1 MIKYYRNVIRYDAK
15 ETKMVRI
22 YADSTNDLSE
32 EYIRD
37 NDIRIIP
44 LYITLGDRTGKDG
57 VDITADE
64 IFKWADENKDVPS
77 TAAFSPADVAE
88 VLQEAKVAGDDVVFV
103 GISGDFSA
111 VCQAVRIAADDMEY
125 GDHIAVIDSRN
136 LSTGIGLVIMETVRL
151 RDEGAD
157 INTIREKLQETI
169 PKVRASFVI
178 DTLEY
183 LHRGGRCSSVAK
195 VFAGTL
201 KIKPKIVVEN
211 GRMKVSRKYR
221 GNLQAVLLKYAN
233 DMEEDLKQAD
243 PRNVYITHSGV
254 DSAIVDEVRAYLESL
269 GHFEDII
276 ETRAGGIISCHCGP
290 GTLGVLFV
298 DGRD

>member
-1 MIKYYRNVIRYDAK
+1 
-15 ETKMVRI
+15 MVRI

-88 VLQEAKVAGDDVVFV
+88 VLREAKVAGDDVVFV

-157 INTIREKLQETI
+157 INTIREKLQEII

-269 GHFEDII
+269 GHFENII

>member
-1 MIKYYRNVIRYDAK
+1 
-15 ETKMVRI
+15 MVRI

-269 GHFEDII
+269 GHFENII

>member
-1 MIKYYRNVIRYDAK
+1 MKYYRNVIRYDAK

-32 EYIRD
+32 EYIRE

-88 VLQEAKVAGDDVVFV
+88 VLQEAKDAGDDVVFV

-201 KIKPKIVVEN
+201 KIKPKIVVED

-269 GHFEDII
+269 GHFENII

>member
-1 MIKYYRNVIRYDAK
+1 
-15 ETKMVRI
+15 MVRI

-32 EYIRD
+32 EYIRE

-88 VLQEAKVAGDDVVFV
+88 VLQEAKDAGDDVVFV

-201 KIKPKIVVEN
+201 KIKPKIVVED

-269 GHFEDII
+269 GHFENII

>member
-1 MIKYYRNVIRYDAK
+1 
-15 ETKMVRI
+15 MVRI

-254 DSAIVDEVRAYLESL
+254 DSAIVDDVRAYLESL
-269 GHFEDII
+269 GHFENII

>member
-1 MIKYYRNVIRYDAK
+1 
-15 ETKMVRI
+15 MVRI

-201 KIKPKIVVEN
+201 KIKPKIVVED

-269 GHFEDII
+269 GHFENII

>member
-1 MIKYYRNVIRYDAK
+1 MKYYRNVIRYDAK

-88 VLQEAKVAGDDVVFV
+88 VLQEAKDAGDDVVFV

-157 INTIREKLQETI
+157 INTIREKLQEII

-269 GHFEDII
+269 GHFENII

>member
-1 MIKYYRNVIRYDAK
+1 MIRYDAK

-88 VLQEAKVAGDDVVFV
+88 VLQEAKDAGDDVVFV

-157 INTIREKLQETI
+157 INTISEKLQEII

-233 DMEEDLKQAD
+233 DMEEDLKRAD

-269 GHFEDII
+269 GHFENII

-290 GTLGVLFV
+290 GTLGVFFV

>member
-1 MIKYYRNVIRYDAK
+1 
-15 ETKMVRI
+15 MVRI

-88 VLQEAKVAGDDVVFV
+88 VLQEAKDAGDDVIFV

-201 KIKPKIVVEN
+201 KIKPKIVVED

-221 GNLQAVLLKYAN
+221 GNVQAVLLKYAN

-269 GHFEDII
+269 GHFENII

>member
-1 MIKYYRNVIRYDAK
+1 
-15 ETKMVRI
+15 MVRI

-32 EYIRD
+32 EYIRE

-88 VLQEAKVAGDDVVFV
+88 VLQEAKDAGDDVVFV

-269 GHFEDII
+269 GHFENII

>member
-1 MIKYYRNVIRYDAK
+1 MIRYDAK

-269 GHFEDII
+269 GHFENII

>member
-136 LSTGIGLVIMETVRL
+136 LSTGIGLVIMETVKL

-201 KIKPKIVVEN
+201 KIKPKIVVED

-269 GHFEDII
+269 GHFENII